1 VSLKDFITKKG
12 IYIGVAA
19 IIIAIIASI
28 TAALGSGGASFG
40 EILSEPFFKPLK
52 TAMTSMVNSLEGVY
66 GYIYRYDEIVAENE
80 ELKNRVATLEDEYRE
95 YTEISAENARLKALM
110 DFDNSN
116 SDSNFV
122 YKSATIISWTASN
135 FSSSFTIN
143 KGTSSGVDVDDCV
156 ITENGYLV
164 GVVTEAGKS
173 SSTVV
178 SIIDTTMSIGAML
191 YSNSETGVIEGNFE
205 LFKQGKL
212 KLSYINSNAN
222 VVIGDSVVTSG
233 RGGIYPSGLVI
244 GYVDSIGENPSG
256 LDYYAVVSPAADFD
270 SITHLYVITD
280 FDAD

>member
-1 VSLKDFITKKG
+1 
-12 IYIGVAA
+12 
-19 IIIAIIASI
+19 
-28 TAALGSGGASFG
+28 
-40 EILSEPFFKPLK
+40 
-52 TAMTSMVNSLEGVY
+52 
-66 GYIYRYDEIVAENE
+66 
-80 ELKNRVATLEDEYRE
+80 
-95 YTEISAENARLKALM
+95 M

-212 KLSYINSNAN
+212 KLSYINNNAN